1 MRIIG
6 FHGGS
11 SLCEL
16 GTVSDVVLFF
26 DCLRMYVESA
36 HPEQDWSL
44 LSDRLYRRYLRED
57 ELDAALRLME
67 QAKQILSM
75 HSAAT
80 AVSWDPILLGDRQ
93 KTWLDPKLPTLADVF
108 AKYFESFLHC
118 VESSKIFLN
127 SWGIYKPVRTVIA
140 NLPDFAVEKKRSLE
154 EYDNLDDLPFWRR

>member
-1 MRIIG
+1 MRTIG

-26 DCLRMYVESA
+26 DCLRMYVEST

-57 ELDAALRLME
+57 ELDAALMLME
-67 QAKQILSM
+67 QAKQIFST
-75 HSAAT
+75 HPAAT
-80 AVSWDPILLGDRQ
+80 AVNWDPALLDDRQ
-93 KTWLDPKLPTLADVF
+93 RTWLDPKLPTLADVF
-108 AKYFESFLHC
+108 AKYFESFSHC

-127 SWGIYKPVRTVIA
+127 SWKMYKPVRTVIA
-140 NLPDFAVEKKRSLE
+140 DMPDFAVEKKRPLE
-154 EYDNLDDLPFWRR
+154 EYDALEGEPLWRR